1 MKRCFLFWSVCM
13 LVAVS
18 SFAQGYPQWLQQVQ
32 AAELEYASYVNSTT
46 NWYALRVLKEET
58 YEKLCYEK
66 MMDDSSPFVQK
77 VQEMLGK
84 DLAKSQL
91 TSLYALMKGRREW
104 LQMEAN
110 NGKIFSL
117 YVIVAANPLDLSYM
131 TEESFQRLRA
141 LFRLDFDEKTNFPS
155 KVERIGDAVFVS
167 YENWNDEDTLIRIGF
182 NLKSRVIDIC
192 RNECSENPF

>member
-104 LQMEAN
+104 LQMEAS

>member
-58 YEKLCYEK
+58 YEKLCYKK

>member
-167 YENWNDEDTLIRIGF
+167 YENWNDEDALIRIGF

>member
-1 MKRCFLFWSVCM
+1 MKRCFLFLGVCM
-13 LVAVS
+13 LAAVS

-104 LQMEAN
+104 LQMEAS

-141 LFRLDFDEKTNFPS
+141 LFRLDFDEKINFPS

-167 YENWNDEDTLIRIGF
+167 YENWNDEDALIRIGF